1 MIILFWIRNRIH
13 QILWIWIESILV
25 FFFFLKSYACF
36 CSIIFLAKTKNWAK
50 IINST
55 SFPEKAKTLLF
66 YSSSLYLQEFVK
78 KIRKTEIY
86 RRPSFPIIKLER
98 FIGIQ

>member
-1 MIILFWIRNRIH
+1 MDF
-13 QILWIWIESILV
+13 EV

-55 SFPEKAKTLLF
+55 TFPEKAKTLLF

-78 KIRKTEIY
+78 KMRK
-86 RRPSFPIIKLER
+86 KLMDTTFLPGAKELLLDI
-98 FIGIQ
+98 FDILEL